1 MTMATSQDSGFR
13 FPDSGRAA
21 GRWLNLN
28 PVSRFPNPAIAAG
41 FTLIELVIT
50 LAIIGL
56 LAGIA
61 VPTTEVVVQRAKEH
75 ELRVALREIRKGIDA
90 YKQAMDEGRITKM
103 VDDTGYPPT
112 LKVLVDGVVDAK
124 SPDKKK
130 IYFMRRIPADP
141 MASDNLD
148 TPEATWGLRSYA
160 SEPDDPRDGAD
171 VFDVYSKSNGIG
183 LNGVPYK
190 KW

>member
-1 MTMATSQDSGFR
+1 MKARTE
-13 FPDSGRAA
+13 
-21 GRWLNLN
+21 
-28 PVSRFPNPAIAAG
+28 IG

-61 VPTTEVVVQRAKEH
+61 VPTTEVVVQRAREH
-75 ELRVALREIRKGIDA
+75 ELRVALRDIRKAIDT
-90 YKQAMDEGRITKM
+90 YKQAVDEGRITRT

-124 SPDKKK
+124 SPDKRK
-130 IYFMRRIPADP
+130 IYFLRRIPADP
-141 MASDNLD
+141 MATSGID

-171 VFDVYSKSNGIG
+171 VFDVYSKATGTG
-183 LNGVPYK
+183 LNGVAYR